1 MAADA
6 QTVLAHARA
15 AVDRYLLELA
25 EIVDVDSG
33 TRDKA
38 GVDRAGSFLARLL
51 AGIGC
56 ELRSFPNTELGDN
69 FTATLRGDGERRVAL
84 LGHFDTVFPRGTVAE
99 RHFTISER
107 RAYGPGVLDMKGGL
121 ILGYHAMRI
130 LGEIARGAFAE
141 LVFVANGDEEVGS
154 PSSRGLIEAE
164 ARRADA
170 VLVLEPGREPG
181 SVLATRKG
189 VGMYEVEIFGR
200 AAHAGAAP
208 EEGAS
213 AVLEL
218 AHKIIALHALNDPT
232 SGTTVSANLARGG
245 TARNVIPADAR
256 ASVDLRVTTPE
267 EAARVD
273 AAIHEIGRQ
282 ARVPGTRTDISGGLN
297 RPPMVPRAGT
307 QPLLERARELDRQ
320 LGLEFAAL
328 GSGGGSDGNF
338 TAALGVPT
346 LDGLGP
352 VGRNAHSVDEYI
364 ELDSIPARL
373 ALLTGLIL
381 GVPLRPGRA

>member
-1 MAADA
+1 MPDTQTLLAYADE
-6 QTVLAHARA
+6 

-25 EIVDVDSG
+25 EIVDIDSG

-51 AGIGC
+51 TGIGC
-56 ELRSFPNTELGDN
+56 ELRGFPNPELGDN
-69 FTATLRGDGERRVAL
+69 FTATLRGGGERRVVL
-84 LGHFDTVFPRGTVAE
+84 LGHVDTVYPRGTVAE
-99 RHFTISER
+99 RRFTISER

-130 LGEIARGAFAE
+130 LGEVARDEFAE
-141 LVFVANGDEEVGS
+141 LVFVANGDEEIGS
-154 PSSRGLIEAE
+154 PSSRGQIEAE

-170 VLVLEPGREPG
+170 VLVLEPGHEPG
-181 SVLATRKG
+181 SVLAERKG
-189 VGMYEVEIFGR
+189 VGWYAVEVFGR
-200 AAHAGAAP
+200 ASHAGAAP

-218 AHKIIALHALNDPT
+218 AHKIIALHGLNDPG
-232 SGTTVSANLARGG
+232 SGTTVSANVIRGG
-245 TARNVIPADAR
+245 TARNVIPADAH
-256 ASVDLRVTTPE
+256 AAVDVRVTTPE

-273 AAIHEIGRQ
+273 AAIQ
-282 ARVPGTRTDISGGLN
+282 ALARRATVAGTRTVISGGLN
-297 RPPMVPRAGT
+297 RPPMAPRQST
-307 QPLLERARELDRQ
+307 QPLLECARRLDRQ
-320 LGLEFAAL
+320 LGLEFSAL

-381 GVPLRPGRA
+381 GVPRRPGRA